1 MVGHA
6 LCLGCVGACG
16 HLGLVCCWPRPP
28 GWPAAG
34 CSCSAPSCLSLSLSR
49 SLAVSLPGQLENL
62 RDLRFEF
69 QGSEIRNLVKL
80 YMIRKKSHCELSDKR
95 FQDSGVYFCD
105 FLGDA
110 TTDCNRE
117 GCSRQPRAPSPPALP
132 VRGLHGATI
141 LKQADEQVSLSRH
154 RKHCNSLQAEESFG
168 PLDIVRKL

>member
-1 MVGHA
+1 M
-6 LCLGCVGACG
+6 
-16 HLGLVCCWPRPP
+16 
-28 GWPAAG
+28 
-34 CSCSAPSCLSLSLSR
+34 
-49 SLAVSLPGQLENL
+49 
-62 RDLRFEF
+62 
-69 QGSEIRNLVKL
+69 KL
-80 YMIRKKSHCELSDKR
+80 YMIRKKSQCELSDKR

-110 TTDCNRE
+110 NTDCNRE